1 MYKIAVIPGDGVGPE
16 VMQEGIKVLEAAGE
30 VANIDF
36 EWVRY
41 PFGAEHYLATGEI
54 LGEDALKEI
63 SGCDAIYLAAVGDPR
78 VKPGILEQGILLK
91 LRFYFDQYV
100 NLRPVKLYPGIPT
113 PLKDKKPEDINFF
126 VVRENTED
134 FYVGV
139 GARVTSPKQREEL
152 EVKRELYELKFGI
165 DITKVRSEE
174 IAFQIGVISREGA
187 ERVIRYAFEL
197 AKRQGM
203 RRVTSVDKA
212 NVLTHV
218 YSLWREVFEE
228 VAKGYAEMETEFN
241 YVDAITMYFLTMPEH
256 FQVIVTPN
264 MFGDIITDLGAQIQG
279 GIGLAPSGN
288 INPDGVSMFE
298 PVHGSAPNL
307 KGKGLANPVAQILAG
322 ALMLQE
328 LGEAEAAKLVEQAV
342 AETLRSGVRTPDIG
356 GSASTAQVGSAIAAK
371 VKELAENGGD

>member
-1 MYKIAVIPGDGVGPE
+1 MYRIAVIPGDGVGPE

-41 PFGAEHYLATGEI
+41 PFGAEHYLATGET
-54 LGEDALKEI
+54 LSEDSLKEL
-63 SGCDAIYLAAVGDPR
+63 SRCDAIYLAAVGDPR
-78 VKPGILEQGILLK
+78 VKPGVLEQGILLK

-100 NLRPVKLYPGIPT
+100 NLRPVRLYPGIPT
-113 PLKDKKPEDINFF
+113 PLKDKKPEDINFY

-134 FYVGV
+134 FYVGI
-139 GARVTSPKQREEL
+139 GARITSAKHREEL
-152 EVKRELYELKFGI
+152 EVRRELYELKFGV
-165 DITKVRSEE
+165 DIEKEGSEE

-197 AKRQGM
+197 AKRERM
-203 RRVTSVDKA
+203 HRVTSVDKA

-228 VAKGYAEMETEFN
+228 VAKSYPEIETEHN
-241 YVDAITMYFLTMPEH
+241 YVDAVTMYFLSMPEH
-256 FQVIVTPN
+256 FRVVVTPN

-288 INPDGVSMFE
+288 INPRGVSMFE

-307 KGKGLANPVAQILAG
+307 KGKGVANPVAQILAG
-322 ALMLQE
+322 ALMLRE
-328 LGEAEAAKLVEQAV
+328 LGEGEAAGLIETAV
-342 AETLRSGVRTPDIG
+342 AETLREGVRTPDVG

-371 VKELAENGGD
+371 VKELAD

>member
-1 MYKIAVIPGDGVGPE
+1 MYRIAVIPGDGIGPE

-30 VANIDF
+30 VTGADF
-36 EWVRY
+36 EWIRY
-41 PFGAEHYLATGEI
+41 PFGAEHYLATGEV
-54 LGEDALKEI
+54 LPEDALKEI

-134 FYVGV
+134 FYVGI
-139 GARVTSPKQREEL
+139 GARVTSAKQREEL
-152 EVKRELYELKFGI
+152 EVKRELYQLMFGV
-165 DITKVRSEE
+165 DITKEGSEE

-187 ERVIRYAFEL
+187 RRVIEYAFEL
-197 AKRQGM
+197 AKRQGLSM
-203 RRVTSVDKA
+203 VTSVDKA

-218 YSLWREVFEE
+218 YSLWREVFED
-228 VAKGYAEMETEFN
+228 VAKGYAGIETEFTF
-241 YVDAITMYFLTMPEH
+241 VDAITMYFLTMPEH
-256 FQVIVTPN
+256 YRVVVTPN

-288 INPDGVSMFE
+288 INPQGVSMFE
-298 PVHGSAPNL
+298 PVHGSAPTL
-307 KGKGLANPVAQILAG
+307 KGKGLANPIAQVLAG
-322 ALMLQE
+322 QLMLQE
-328 LGEAEAAKLVEQAV
+328 LGEAKAARLVERAV
-342 AETLRSGVRTPDIG
+342 YETLREGVRTPDIG
-356 GSASTAQVGSAIAAK
+356 GSASTTQVGDAIAAK
-371 VKELAENGGD
+371 VKELADNGD